1 METTREPVEQQ
12 QYLTFLLA
20 GEEYALTIARV
31 KEIIEYTTITIV
43 PKTPNWIRGVI
54 NLRGAVVPVVD
65 LAVKFGMEER
75 PVTKTTCIVILEG
88 CFEDQSTTVGVI
100 TDSVSQVIGLSR
112 DEVQEPPSF
121 GTRVRVDYLLGVA
134 ELGKKFALILDV
146 EKVLSTDELLSLSE
160 VPELLT
166 SAAAQTAGETGDP
179 GDAPPAALEQQQQV
193 QQPTEL

>member
-1 METTREPVEQQ
+1 ME
-12 QYLTFLLA
+12 A
-20 GEEYALTIARV
+20 
-31 KEIIEYTTITIV
+31 
-43 PKTPNWIRGVI
+43 
-54 NLRGAVVPVVD
+54 
-65 LAVKFGMEER
+65 R

-88 CFEDQSTTVGVI
+88 CFEDQSTPVGVI
-100 TDSVSQVIGLSR
+100 TDSVSQVIGLSS
-112 DEVQEPPSF
+112 DEVQDPPSF

-179 GDAPPAALEQQQQV
+179 GETLPVALEQQHEV

>member
-166 SAAAQTAGETGDP
+166 SAAAQTKGEDDDP
-179 GDAPPAALEQQQQV
+179 GDAPPAALEQAQEV